1 MYTSYSWS
9 YQKLDS
15 FAKDKLWPL
24 NRFWANTIL
33 PYMWGP
39 TLKLEEGLKTFA
51 HRLTR
56 RWAKKYWGLLFTIR
70 VKVIKLT
77 RSVFT
82 TVFWHVANSLDLL
95 IQRGRGRVRRAL
107 HVQCVGPVTELG
119 VAFNCLPST
128 GRKSADAV
136 RCRCAAPRSRDLS
149 WIKVWTHQSETL
161 SVFAGSVVNL
171 YVLVYCQQITSTC
184 TGKITMK

>member
-1 MYTSYSWS
+1 MYEDNGKCWILLLNVLNYCTRQIVGPIKSWIPL
-9 YQKLDS
+9 QKTNYDTY
-15 FAKDKLWPL
+15 
-24 NRFWANTIL
+24 FWANKIL

-39 TLKLEEGLKTFA
+39 TLKLEEGLKTFT

-70 VKVIKLT
+70 VKLIKLT

-82 TVFWHVANSLDLL
+82 TVFWHVANSLDL
-95 IQRGRGRVRRAL
+95 QRGRGRVRGAL

-128 GRKSADAV
+128 GRKSADAATS
-136 RCRCAAPRSRDLS
+136 RESKCRRTSQRHSLCSLVQLS
-149 WIKVWTHQSETL
+149 IYL
-161 SVFAGSVVNL
+161 F
-171 YVLVYCQQITSTC
+171 
-184 TGKITMK
+184 

>member
-1 MYTSYSWS
+1 MLDFVVKCFKLLYTSNSWS
-9 YQKLDS
+9 YQMLDS
-15 FAKDKLWPL
+15 FAKDKPWHL
-24 NRFWANTIL
+24 NSFWTNKIL
-33 PYMWGP
+33 PHMCGP
-39 TLKLEEGLKTFA
+39 TLKLEEGPKTFA

-70 VKVIKLT
+70 VKLIKLT

-95 IQRGRGRVRRAL
+95 IQRGRGRVHGAL

-128 GRKSADAV
+128 GRKSAVAAM
-136 RCRCAAPRSRDLS
+136 CRCAAPRSRDLS
-149 WIKVWTHQSETL
+149 WIKV
-161 SVFAGSVVNL
+161 
-171 YVLVYCQQITSTC
+171 
-184 TGKITMK
+184 